1 MFGILEIGQIGSS
14 RCSALQRNKMK
25 IKIATAAFLCLAV
38 LLAQPA
44 ARPQE
49 GPPPSSDG
57 ASRSVWDGVYTERQ
71 ADRGHSV
78 YHSQCETCHGETLTG
93 ADEVPPLAGGQFLAN
108 WNGLT
113 MGDLFE
119 RVRKT
124 MPLNDPGKLTAQQN
138 ADVLAYLLDFNTFPA
153 GKTELPHEGEVLKQ
167 IRIEATKP
175 DRPKDH
181 ESDK

>member
-1 MFGILEIGQIGSS
+1 
-14 RCSALQRNKMK
+14 MK
-25 IKIATAAFLCLAV
+25 IKIATVLFLWLVA

-44 ARPQE
+44 ARTQE
-49 GPPPSSDG
+49 GPPASSES
-57 ASRSVWDGVYTERQ
+57 ASRSVWDGVYTDEQ

-78 YHSQCETCHGETLTG
+78 YHAQCETCHGEALTG
-93 ADEVPPLAGGQFLAN
+93 GDEVPPLAGGQFLSN

-124 MPLNDPGKLTAQQN
+124 MPANDPGKLTTQQN
-138 ADVLAYLLDFNTFPA
+138 ADVLAYLLNFNIFPA
-153 GKTELPHEGEVLKQ
+153 GKTELPHEAELLKQ

-175 DRPKDH
+175 DRH
-181 ESDK
+181 SDPSTK

>member
-1 MFGILEIGQIGSS
+1 
-14 RCSALQRNKMK
+14 MK
-25 IKIATAAFLCLAV
+25 IIIATAGCLCLFV

-49 GPPPSSDG
+49 GPPPPSDG
-57 ASRSVWDGVYTERQ
+57 ASRSVWDGVYTEEQ

-78 YHSQCETCHGETLTG
+78 YHSQCETCHGETLSG
-93 ADEVPPLAGGQFLAN
+93 GDEVPPLAGGQFLAN

-124 MPLNDPGKLTAQQN
+124 MPLNNPGKLTAQQN
-138 ADVLAYLLDFNTFPA
+138 ADVLAYLLDFNMFPA
-153 GKTELPHEGEVLKQ
+153 GKTELPPAGEALKQ
-167 IRIEATKP
+167 IRIEAMKP
-175 DRPKDH
+175 DRPKDPD
-181 ESDK
+181 SDKK

>member
-1 MFGILEIGQIGSS
+1 
-14 RCSALQRNKMK
+14 MK
-25 IKIATAAFLCLAV
+25 ITIATGGFLYLFM
-38 LLAQPA
+38 LLARPA
-44 ARPQE
+44 ARSQE
-49 GPPPSSDG
+49 GTPPPSDG
-57 ASRSVWDGVYTERQ
+57 ASRSVWDSVYSEEQ

-93 ADEVPPLAGGQFLAN
+93 GDEVPPLAGGQFLAN

-124 MPLNDPGKLTAQQN
+124 MPLNNPGKLTAQQN
-138 ADVLAYLLDFNTFPA
+138 ADVLAYLLDFNMFPT
-153 GKTELPHEGEVLKQ
+153 GKTELPPASEALKQ

-175 DRPKDH
+175 DRHRDSNNEK
-181 ESDK
+181 